1 MTPTEAVKVVMELAP
16 KSGFDRILPH
26 NLEAEESVLGS
37 MILSHSAVADAQEIL
52 VADDFYKDAHRKIFQ
67 VLIELYGSNRPTDPV
82 VLAEEL
88 KRRGMLEAVG
98 DRAYV
103 VSLAG
108 TVPNPHNIRHYAQI
122 VRDMA
127 FRRNMIDVGYE
138 VTSLGYDI
146 TDETGSVYDRAESA
160 VFGLGKRMRR
170 GRLTRI
176 NEPLVESFNRME
188 EARERGSRITG
199 VETGF
204 TRLDRLT
211 AGLQP
216 SNLIVVGGR
225 TSMGKTTFALNVAMH
240 AALNEDVGVLIFS
253 LEMSKVELSERLL
266 CTHARIESGDY
277 RTGRISDDRFVDIV
291 TSTGVLSNAPI
302 YIDDTGDITMLEIR
316 SKARQLIA
324 REKIGLI
331 IVDYIQLMHIPGFR
345 EGRVQEVSRI
355 ARDLK
360 VLAMELEVPVVAV
373 SQLRRPPATVSKEKK
388 PSLEDLRESGAI
400 EQNADLVVLIYRPE
414 MDNPKDLEMKGIA
427 EINLAKHRNGETGQ
441 FKLAWIGGYTKF
453 ENLAEEDL
461 LDD

>member
-1 MTPTEAVKVVMELAP
+1 MAIELAA
-16 KSGFDRILPH
+16 KTSFDRVPPH

-37 MILSHSAVADAQEIL
+37 MILSHAAVPEAQELL
-52 VADDFYKDAHRKIFQ
+52 VPEDFYKDAHRNIYQ
-67 VLIELYGSNRPTDPV
+67 VLIELYANGKPTDPI

-88 KRRGMLEAVG
+88 KRRGILEAVG
-98 DRAYV
+98 DRAYII
-103 VSLAG
+103 SLAG
-108 TVPNPHNIRHYAQI
+108 TVPNPHNIRHYSQI

-127 FRRNMIDVGYE
+127 FRRSLIDVGYE
-138 VTSLGYDI
+138 VTGLGYDI
-146 TDETGSVYDRAESA
+146 ADDTSEVYDKAEGA
-160 VFGLGKRMRR
+160 VFALGKRMRR

-176 NEPLVESFNRME
+176 SEPLIESFKRME
-188 EARERGSRITG
+188 EARARGSRITG

-211 AGLQP
+211 AGLQR

-240 AALNEDVGVLIFS
+240 AALSAGTGVLIFS

-266 CTHARIESGDY
+266 CTHAKIDSGDY

-291 TSTGVLSNAPI
+291 TSTGILSNAPI
-302 YIDDTGDITMLEIR
+302 FIDDTGDVTMLEIR

-324 REKIGLI
+324 RENIGLI

-360 VLAMELEVPVVAV
+360 VLAMELETPVIAV
-373 SQLRRPPATVSKEKK
+373 SQLRRPPATVSKEKR
-388 PSLEDLRESGAI
+388 PNLEDLRESGAI

-414 MDNPKDLEMKGIA
+414 MDDPRDLELRGMA
-427 EINLAKHRNGETGQ
+427 EVNLAKHRNGETGQ

-461 LDD
+461 LAN

>member
-1 MTPTEAVKVVMELAP
+1 MAIELAA
-16 KSGFDRILPH
+16 KSSFDRVPPH

-37 MILSHSAVADAQEIL
+37 MILSHAAVPEAQELL
-52 VADDFYKDAHRKIFQ
+52 VPEDFYKDAHRNIYQ
-67 VLIELYGSNRPTDPV
+67 VLVELYANGKPTDPI

-88 KRRGMLEAVG
+88 KRRGILEAVG

-103 VSLAG
+103 ISLAG
-108 TVPNPHNIRHYAQI
+108 TVPNPRNIRHYAQI

-127 FRRNMIDVGYE
+127 FRRNLIDVGYE
-138 VTSLGYDI
+138 VTGLGYDI
-146 TDETGSVYDRAESA
+146 ADETGEVYDKAEGA
-160 VFGLGKRMRR
+160 VFALGKRMRR

-176 NEPLVESFNRME
+176 SEPLIESFNRME
-188 EARERGSRITG
+188 EARARGSRITG

-204 TRLDRLT
+204 TRFDHLT
-211 AGLQP
+211 AGLQR

-225 TSMGKTTFALNVAMH
+225 TSMGKTTFALNIAMH
-240 AALNEDVGVLIFS
+240 AALSAGTGILIFS

-266 CTHARIESGDY
+266 CTHAKIDSGDY

-291 TSTGVLSNAPI
+291 TSTGILSNAPI
-302 YIDDTGDITMLEIR
+302 FIDDTGDVTMLEMR

-324 REKIGLI
+324 RENIGLI

-360 VLAMELEVPVVAV
+360 VLAMELEIPVIAV
-373 SQLRRPPATVSKEKK
+373 SQLRRPPATVSKEKR
-388 PSLEDLRESGAI
+388 PNLEDLRESGAI

-414 MDNPKDLEMKGIA
+414 MDDPRDLELRGIA

-461 LDD
+461 LAG